1 MNENLS
7 SQKKQQAERM
17 NENCWR
23 WAEKSSEFDRGL
35 SVVFIA
41 SPLTTRPNSI
51 YHDFHILVTAF
62 LIGLAAAAYTHGP
75 HWWAPFARERD

>member
-1 MNENLS
+1 
-7 SQKKQQAERM
+7 M

-75 HWWAPFARERD
+75 LSGELPSRVREIKSDCVIFD